1 MQPKMLFFCELAQGL
16 TQRRV
21 DRLVK
26 RAEVINTHIGLIG
39 GRALIARELAFKN
52 VGKIDNML
60 FEAASVVW
68 AKMVIADNRQD
79 GGQGG

>member
-26 RAEVINTHIGLIG
+26 RAEVINTHIG
-39 GRALIARELAFKN
+39 
-52 VGKIDNML
+52 KIDNML